1 MKTLENGE
9 FIQNKKLKLI
19 LTKLVGYNKIILKVI
34 PTKTVWIRFLYR
46 GDNIWSCL
54 LKVDMD

>member
-34 PTKTVWIRFLYR
+34 PTKTV
-46 GDNIWSCL
+46 
-54 LKVDMD
+54 